1 MAETEDKKQEVLLA
15 RDSKTG
21 EVGAVVGQKEDGKPK
36 LKDVRKTTANEL
48 IKFNKHENPLE
59 AFLSNFIRQARNPTE
74 FVFFKLNL
82 EHYEQ
87 MAEPMAEML
96 NDYETNKEMLDKYR
110 VNESQVNEKETTK
123 MENKNRPIDPDLV
136 DWAAIEKQWGITREQ
151 LEASGDLKQMIY
163 NHKSPN
169 LFKLTP
175 TLDGERI
182 EAEAKLSFRHNPD
195 GSISLTPHFVRN
207 QPDFQ
212 REYYGYSFTK
222 EDEANMR
229 ATGNLGKAVELMN
242 PSTQEKE
249 KCLISLDRKT
259 NEIEHMPV
267 SKIYIKP
274 KVANIELTMQE
285 IGILKNGGVL
295 RERAVE
301 LPNGS
306 KFIADLQYN
315 VEKRDVAFNS
325 EPYRKQNIENAQ
337 PMTEERRQ
345 RYEQWTDD
353 NGNPKRLTQWCKIP
367 LDEQKQAD
375 YMAGKQVMV
384 GETKDRKGNDCIIY
398 FQFDKAAGKP
408 VTTYKYPDRNKVVG
422 IANESKTQF
431 AVNNE
436 GKTNEATKNMDEPLK
451 KGQTTPKDDNQMK
464 EQKKS
469 KGQKL

>member
-1 MAETEDKKQEVLLA
+1 MEESEDKKQEVLLA
-15 RDSKTG
+15 RNKKTKI
-21 EVGAVVGQKEDGKPK
+21 VGAVVGQNKDGSPK
-36 LKDVRKTTANEL
+36 LKDVRKTPLSEL
-48 IKFNKHENPLE
+48 IKFNKHENPIE
-59 AFLSNFIRQARNPTE
+59 AFLSNFIRQARNPTD
-74 FVFFKLNL
+74 FMFFKLDFD
-82 EHYEQ
+82 HFDK

-96 NDYETNKEMLDKYR
+96 NDYDTNKAMLDKYR
-110 VNESQVNEKETTK
+110 LEHDQVNIQKETK
-123 MENKNRPIDPDLV
+123 MENKNKPIDPNLV
-136 DWAAIEKQWGITREQ
+136 DWAAIEKQWGVTREQ

-175 TLDGERI
+175 TLDGEKI

-195 GSISLTPHFVRN
+195 GSISLTPHFVKKE
-207 QPDFQ
+207 PDFK

-229 ATGNLGKAVELMN
+229 ATGNLGKTVELIN
-242 PSTQEKE
+242 PSTQEKD

-267 SKIYIKP
+267 SKIFIKP

-285 IGILKNGGVL
+285 IGVLKNGGIL
-295 RERAVE
+295 RERTVE

-315 VEKRDVAFNS
+315 VEKRDIAFNS
-325 EPYRKQNIENAQ
+325 EPYRQQNLEYAQ

-345 RYEQWTDD
+345 RYERWTDD
-353 NGNPKRLTQWCKIP
+353 NGNPKRLTQWCKIH

-375 YMAGKQVMV
+375 YMAGKLVMV
-384 GETKDRKGNDCIIY
+384 GEATDRKGNDCTIY
-398 FQFDKAAGKP
+398 FQFDKTVGKP
-408 VTTYKYPDRNKVVG
+408 VTTYKYPDRSKVVG
-422 IANESKTQF
+422 VAEENKTQV
-431 AVNNE
+431 AVNND
-436 GKTNEATKNMDEPLK
+436 GNTNEATKNLNEPLK
-451 KGQTTPKDDNQMK
+451 KGQTVPTDENQLK